1 MEQFKSKSKAPKY
14 LLKNSFF
21 PIIFQKD
28 SFTIE
33 KIKKQ
38 SKGKK
43 GKTNKSIKQKKEKKK
58 RGKGI
63 FYKLSL
69 GNTMKALHKS
79 KGGNGFLLVS
89 GNINTKHSGKKIDEI
104 EIVPNHHGRWFDI
117 RYKYKVID
125 KVKIEPINKTTQIS
139 NNIPNDISLENF
151 AAIDLGVV
159 NLATIYSPNKNIRP
173 FIINGREITHVN
185 YTTKRALASLSR
197 KYRKYRKYTDK
208 HYTVLEKRQHR
219 IHNCMHTASSAV
231 IKYCQLNNIKQLVVG
246 YNKNWKYKVNMGTK
260 QNDKFYKIPFRSF
273 VNMIFYKGQDNGI
286 NVVETNESYTSKCD
300 ALTDEHIGYN
310 DNYSGNRSMRG
321 LFVSGRLDSKGKPA
335 IINADVNGAIN
346 ILRKY
351 INHYYSDLND
361 SLRESINDSIQLIKS
376 PLKTNIISRLTYA
389 KTMEN
394 IIVQCRVIRVC
405 DYTQVNTEGNEN
417 NTIHVI

>member
-1 MEQFKSKSKAPKY
+1 
-14 LLKNSFF
+14 
-21 PIIFQKD
+21 
-28 SFTIE
+28 
-33 KIKKQ
+33 
-38 SKGKK
+38 
-43 GKTNKSIKQKKEKKK
+43 
-58 RGKGI
+58 
-63 FYKLSL
+63 
-69 GNTMKALHKS
+69 MKALHKS

-197 KYRKYRKYTDK
+197 KYRKYTDK

-231 IKYCQLNNIKQLVVG
+231 IKYCQLNNIKQLVT
-246 YNKNWKYKVNMGTK
+246 KYQLYREAHATGPYGDFHRAGG
-260 QNDKFYKIPFRSF
+260 ND
-273 VNMIFYKGQDNGI
+273 
-286 NVVETNESYTSKCD
+286 
-300 ALTDEHIGYN
+300 L
-310 DNYSGNRSMRG
+310 
-321 LFVSGRLDSKGKPA
+321 LFMTPDGPA
-335 IINADVNGAIN
+335 PMSTLLPWAFGPD
-346 ILRKY
+346 
-351 INHYYSDLND
+351 DL
-361 SLRESINDSIQLIKS
+361 EK
-376 PLKTNIISRLTYA
+376 
-389 KTMEN
+389 
-394 IIVQCRVIRVC
+394 
-405 DYTQVNTEGNEN
+405 
-417 NTIHVI
+417 